1 MSSFTDLVSALAWPL
16 VFVWFVNK
24 YGVDIKEL
32 IVRLSRFKIGVAEA
46 EFNAGLTA
54 AEVLATEASVGNR
67 NINNGNNNSEYI
79 NKIAQLERIA
89 DFSPRAAIMES
100 WLMVEEAAGRSGFI
114 QGGLKPKRNPELFI
128 DWLIQEGKL
137 EDSAALLLKQ
147 LRSLRNEAA
156 HFLDFEITRNEAE
169 RYIRLAAKVSQLIV
183 DPD

>member
-32 IVRLSRFKIGVAEA
+32 IVRLSRFKIGAAEA

-54 AEVLATEASVGNR
+54 AEVLATDASVGNK

-128 DWLIQEGKL
+128 
-137 EDSAALLLKQ
+137 
-147 LRSLRNEAA
+147 
-156 HFLDFEITRNEAE
+156 
-169 RYIRLAAKVSQLIV
+169 
-183 DPD
+183 